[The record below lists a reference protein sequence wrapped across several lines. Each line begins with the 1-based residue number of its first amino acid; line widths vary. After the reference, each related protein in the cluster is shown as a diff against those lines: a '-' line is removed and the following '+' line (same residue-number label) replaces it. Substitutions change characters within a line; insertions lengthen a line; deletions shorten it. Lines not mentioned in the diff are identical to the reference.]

1 MVNTNLTDTILLQ
14 HLLQSNHSVNI
25 SGELHMPT
33 RLLLTSHGAKET
45 LLIKEIGMRINQKQR
60 GKSLVKPKKYINFE
74 SVFYNYNG
82 QLLKISVADLILPFN
97 INILCHFMV
106 GS

>member
-1 MVNTNLTDTILLQ
+1 
-14 HLLQSNHSVNI
+14 
-25 SGELHMPT
+25 
-33 RLLLTSHGAKET
+33 
-45 LLIKEIGMRINQKQR
+45 MRINQKQR
-60 GKSLVKPKKYINFE
+60 GKSLVKPKKKIINFE